1 MENSRPKLL
10 EPEVIEA
17 ILLDRSNRLQEL
29 IDVGRFDDAVSIGEE
44 FDECRFPCPI
54 RPKDAEEFTRVNF
67 NVQWVERNEFAVSLS
82 HVNCTYEGL
91 CIIAHN
97 LTNQL

>member
-10 EPEVIEA
+10 EPEVIET

-44 FDECRFPCPI
+44 FDEWLT
-54 RPKDAEEFTRVNF
+54 DAMN
-67 NVQWVERNEFAVSLS
+67 
-82 HVNCTYEGL
+82 
-91 CIIAHN
+91 
-97 LTNQL
+97 